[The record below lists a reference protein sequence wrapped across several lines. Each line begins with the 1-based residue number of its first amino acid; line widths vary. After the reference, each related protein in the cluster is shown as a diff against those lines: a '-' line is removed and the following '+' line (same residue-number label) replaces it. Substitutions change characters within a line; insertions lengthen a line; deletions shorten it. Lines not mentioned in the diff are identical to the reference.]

1 MKSKERAFSLAEALI
16 TIAVI
21 GVLATIASIGFS
33 GLFSSTT
40 SRKLS
45 SDVDSLNRSVAAYIG
60 SGGDL
65 SQVETAD
72 EVLKALKQSF
82 SNASRIPGFSGAK
95 IDERL
100 TFDYQDDKEAQG
112 KSWRAYWSQEESRFV
127 LSQSGKGGGIKA
139 FGYDVATA
147 VDATAAT
154 KDPKTPLLYAEN
166 STWIW
171 DYKDAAP
178 SVAPGP
184 SSLPLTEVADTTP
197 TAPPS
202 PPGGGPSGSFTTP
215 LSAPTFSIPGG
226 NFPVTSFNLPLILS
240 NPNPAGSSD
249 VYYSIDF
256 GNWKPYTGAIQV
268 PPGSVVAAQSIAVSS
283 LYSNSTR
290 VDQSYAA
297 LPVDLLPPVI
307 TPSRPE
313 FGLFTGRELT
323 VTLTNLNPTSI
334 SALQYRIGGDP
345 WQTYAG
351 PFSLLRDGYPSGALV
366 QARAIPKD
374 PYYVA
379 SVATL
384 RTLGVEAASIAGASA
399 GSFSNPTGDK
409 DMLTNLTKGAS
420 SDYFAWG
427 RDYLINDETMDE
439 EVKGRLK
446 QSSLEFDGLSFNGI
460 TSGQRFEVGTL
471 AYYNGTIVGGTGANQ
486 ISFST
491 NLTFTMNGVAVKSA
505 FSFDLDLIN
514 VQNQNDPNDPWA
526 DADYVKMANPVASQI
541 LDFNGIQYQF
551 QLEFGETTPA
561 GIALFDEFHV
571 LEGRTATTRVY
582 GTLVE
587 VGTISFN
594 N

>member
-1 MKSKERAFSLAEALI
+1 VKSKERAFSLAEALI

-100 TFDYQDDKEAQG
+100 TFEYQNDTEAQG

-139 FGYDVATA
+139 FGYDAATA
-147 VDATAAT
+147 VDATAT
-154 KDPKTPLLYAEN
+154 RDPKTPLLYAEN

-197 TAPPS
+197 AAPPA
-202 PPGGGPSGSFTTP
+202 PPGGGPSGSSSTP
-215 LSAPTFSIPGG
+215 LSAPMFSIPAG
-226 NFPVTSFNLPLILS
+226 NFPITSFNLPLSLS
-240 NPNPAGSSD
+240 NPNPAGSSE

-256 GNWKPYTGAIQV
+256 GNWKLYTGSIQV
-268 PPGSVVAAQSIAVSS
+268 PPGAVVAAQSIAVSS

-290 VDQSYAA
+290 VDQTYRA
-297 LPVDLLPPVI
+297 LPADLLPPVI
-307 TPSRPE
+307 SPSRSD
-313 FGLFTGRELT
+313 FGIFTDRSIS
-323 VTLTNLNPTSI
+323 VTISNLNPNSI
-334 SALQYRIGGDP
+334 SKLQYRIGGDP
-345 WQTYAG
+345 WLDYTG
-351 PFSLLRDGYPSGALV
+351 PFSLVRDGYPSGVLV
-366 QARAIPKD
+366 QARAVPTD
-374 PYYVA
+374 PNYVA
-379 SVATL
+379 STATL
-384 RTLGVEAASIAGASA
+384 RTLGVETASIT
-399 GSFSNPTGDK
+399 GSSVGTFSNPIGDK
-409 DMLTNLTKGAS
+409 QMETNLVGGVS
-420 SDYFAWG
+420 SDYFEWG
-427 RDYLINDETMDE
+427 KDKAENSNTKLSKSWLDY
-439 EVKGRLK
+439 
-446 QSSLEFDGLSFNGI
+446 DGLSFASI
-460 TSGQRFEVGTL
+460 TPGERFQIGML
-471 AYYNGTIVGGTGANQ
+471 DYYNGSILSNTGANEV
-486 ISFST
+486 SFAV
-491 NLTFTMNGVAVKSA
+491 NLNLAMNGVATKST
-505 FSFDLDLIN
+505 FDFDLELVN
-514 VQNQNDPNDPWA
+514 VANNGKDQWE
-526 DADYVKMANPVASQI
+526 DADFVRLANPIASQI
-541 LDFNGIQYQF
+541 VSFNGIQFQL
-551 QLEFGETTPA
+551 QLEFGETSA
-561 GIALFDEFHV
+561 SGISYFDEFHV
-571 LEGRTATTRVY
+571 IEDEQASTRIY

-594 N
+594 R